1 MLHVSV
7 FLAAVLL
14 VTNAFA
20 RQSQD
25 PQQTNPST
33 SGVSAPAQHDTQ
45 PAAAPQTDSSANN
58 RIQDSI
64 DDLLGSDLVL
74 NGSDIEVAVDDRNIV
89 LTGHVQNQA
98 QHQRVMELTAQ
109 YSRWR
114 RIVDKIQ
121 MK

>member
-25 PQQTNPST
+25 PQQTNPPT
-33 SGVSAPAQHDTQ
+33 SGVSAPAQHDAQ
-45 PAAAPQTDSSANN
+45 AAAAPQTDSSANN